1 MVRKIKDSQQNL
13 NNFKKYLINM
23 KKIVFFLAAF
33 TAVIACKDAKTTDKT
48 ADTKQENKQET
59 KAPEM
64 AYASYGDKIDAENVL
79 TAAEIKEKYD
89 NMKVGDT
96 INVKFTSKINSV
108 CSKKGCWMRL
118 DVGNEEEV
126 MVRFKDYGFF
136 MPLDAKG
143 EVIVNGKAFV
153 QETSVDELK
162 HYAEDAGKS
171 EEEIAK
177 ITEPAKTLSFVADGV
192 LLKN

>member
-1 MVRKIKDSQQNL
+1 MR
-13 NNFKKYLINM
+13 
-23 KKIVFFLAAF
+23 KIVFLGLVLLAF
-33 TAVIACKDAKTTDKT
+33 VACKDAKTNEKT
-48 ADTKQENKQET
+48 EQET
-59 KAPEM
+59 KEVKSQNM
-64 AYASYGDKIDAENVL
+64 AYSSYGDKIDAENVL
-79 TAAEIKEKYD
+79 TSAQINDKY
-89 NMKVGDT
+89 NNLKVGDT
-96 INVKFTSKINSV
+96 LNVKFASNINSV

-118 DVGNEEEV
+118 DVGEEKEV
-126 MVRFKDYGFF
+126 MVKFKDYGFF

-171 EEEIAK
+171 ADEIAE
-177 ITEPAKTLSFVADGV
+177 ITEPKKTLSFVADGV

>member
-1 MVRKIKDSQQNL
+1 
-13 NNFKKYLINM
+13 M
-23 KKIVFFLAAF
+23 KKIVFLGLVLLAF
-33 TAVIACKDAKTTDKT
+33 VACKDAKNNEKTTEG
-48 ADTKQENKQET
+48 TKEVKSHD
-59 KAPEM
+59 M
-64 AYASYGDKIDAENVL
+64 AYSSYGDKIDAENVL
-79 TAAEIKEKYD
+79 TSAQINDKY
-89 NMKVGDT
+89 NNLKVGDT
-96 INVKFTSKINSV
+96 LNVKFTSNINSV

-118 DVGNEEEV
+118 DVGEEKEV
-126 MVRFKDYGFF
+126 MVKFKDYGFF

-171 EEEIAK
+171 ADEIAE
-177 ITEPAKTLSFVADGV
+177 ITEPKKTLSFLADGV

>member
-1 MVRKIKDSQQNL
+1 
-13 NNFKKYLINM
+13 M
-23 KKIVFFLAAF
+23 KKIVFLVLTLVTF
-33 TAVIACKDAKTTDKT
+33 VACKDAKNNEKT
-48 ADTKQENKQET
+48 AEET
-59 KAPEM
+59 KEVKSQDM
-64 AYASYGDKIDAENVL
+64 AYSSFGDKIDTQNVL
-79 TAAEIKEKYD
+79 TVAEINDKY
-89 NMKVGDT
+89 NNLKVGDT
-96 INVKFTSKINSV
+96 LNVKFASNINSV

-118 DVGNEEEV
+118 DLGTEEEV
-126 MVRFKDYGFF
+126 MVKFKDYGFF

-171 EEEIAK
+171 AEEIAE
-177 ITEPAKTLSFVADGV
+177 ITEPKKTLSFEADGV

>member
-1 MVRKIKDSQQNL
+1 
-13 NNFKKYLINM
+13 M
-23 KKIVFFLAAF
+23 KKIVFLGLILLAF
-33 TAVIACKDAKTTDKT
+33 VACKDAKNNEKT
-48 ADTKQENKQET
+48 AEET
-59 KAPEM
+59 KEVKGKDM
-64 AYASYGDKIDAENVL
+64 AYASFGDKIDAENVL
-79 TAAEIKEKYD
+79 TIGQINEKY
-89 NMKVGDT
+89 NNLKVGDT
-96 INVKFTSKINSV
+96 LDVKFTSNINSV

-118 DVGNEEEV
+118 DLGEEKEV
-126 MVRFKDYGFF
+126 MVKFKDYGFF

-171 EEEIAK
+171 AEEIAE
-177 ITEPAKTLSFVADGV
+177 ITEPKKTLSFVADGV

>member
-1 MVRKIKDSQQNL
+1 LVT
-13 NNFKKYLINM
+13 F
-23 KKIVFFLAAF
+23 V
-33 TAVIACKDAKTTDKT
+33 ACKDTKTTEKT
-48 ADTKQENKQET
+48 AEKKQEV

-64 AYASYGDKIDAENVL
+64 AYASFGEKIDAENVL
-79 TAAEIKEKYD
+79 SVAQINEKY
-89 NMKVGDT
+89 NSMKVGDT
-96 INVKFTSKINSV
+96 LDVKFTSNINSV

-118 DVGNEEEV
+118 DLGEEKEV
-126 MVRFKDYGFF
+126 MVKFKDYGFF

-171 EEEIAK
+171 AEEIAK
-177 ITEPAKTLSFVADGV
+177 ITEPKKTLSFVADGV

>member
-1 MVRKIKDSQQNL
+1 
-13 NNFKKYLINM
+13 M
-23 KKIVFFLAAF
+23 KKIAILGMALLAF
-33 TAVIACKDAKTTDKT
+33 VACKDAKNNEKTTQNT
-48 ADTKQENKQET
+48 QEV

-64 AYASYGDKIDAENVL
+64 AYNSYGATIDTENVL
-79 TAAEIKEKYD
+79 TVAEINEKYA
-89 NMKVGDT
+89 NLKVGDT
-96 INVKFTSKINSV
+96 LNVKFTSTINSV

-118 DVGNEEEV
+118 DLGEEKEV
-126 MVRFKDYGFF
+126 MVKFKDYGFF

-143 EVIVNGKAFV
+143 DVIVNGKAFV

-171 EEEIAK
+171 KEEIAE
-177 ITEPAKTLSFVADGV
+177 ITEPKKTLSFVADGV

>member
-1 MVRKIKDSQQNL
+1 
-13 NNFKKYLINM
+13 M
-23 KKIVFFLAAF
+23 KKIVFFL
-33 TAVIACKDAKTTDKT
+33 TALLTIVACKDAKTNEKT
-48 ADTKQENKQET
+48 AEKKQEV

-64 AYASYGDKIDAENVL
+64 AYASFGDKIDAKDVL
-79 TAAEIKEKYD
+79 TTAQINEKYND
-89 NMKVGDT
+89 LKAGDT
-96 INVKFTSKINSV
+96 LSVKFTSNINSV

-118 DVGNEEEV
+118 DLGEEKEV
-126 MVRFKDYGFF
+126 MVKFKDYGFF

-171 EEEIAK
+171 AEEIAK
-177 ITEPAKTLSFVADGV
+177 ITAPKKTLSFVADGV
-192 LLKN
+192 LLKK